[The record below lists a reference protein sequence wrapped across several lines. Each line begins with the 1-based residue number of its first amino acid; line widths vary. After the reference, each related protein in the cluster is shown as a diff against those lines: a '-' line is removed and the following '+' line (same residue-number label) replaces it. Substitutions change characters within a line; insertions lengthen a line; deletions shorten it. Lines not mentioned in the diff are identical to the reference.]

1 MLLVVYLEHLQNEFQ
16 LQRLL
21 CRQQRCASDALLNIS
36 MRMLTAAIILP
47 GIQIDSVNIHRDRAW
62 IVSSFPRTFLPMS
75 LTGIALVLCVPERWR
90 PCHRPSHAHTAGL

>member
-36 MRMLTAAIILP
+36 MRMLIAAIILP
-47 GIQIDSVNIHRDRAW
+47 GIQSDSVNINRDRAW
-62 IVSSFPRTFLPMS
+62 IVSGLPRIVLLMS
-75 LTGIALVLCVPERWR
+75 LTRIASVLCASERWR
-90 PCHRPSHAHTAGL
+90 ACHRPSHAHAAGL